1 MADSVRRYLF
11 EYRHQG
17 AEWALELVAR
27 DMDDALA
34 RLDTLPTATFMGELA
49 DTLPIPTGLSS
60 PVGDSNPAR
69 PRLRLIC
76 DNADS
81 SV

>member
-34 RLDTLPTATFMGELA
+34 RLHTLPTATFMGEIA
-49 DTLPIPTGLSS
+49 DTLPIPAEIESLTSALI
-60 PVGDSNPAR
+60 PAR
-69 PRLRLIC
+69 PRLRLIS
-76 DNADS
+76 DS
-81 SV
+81 GDSIS